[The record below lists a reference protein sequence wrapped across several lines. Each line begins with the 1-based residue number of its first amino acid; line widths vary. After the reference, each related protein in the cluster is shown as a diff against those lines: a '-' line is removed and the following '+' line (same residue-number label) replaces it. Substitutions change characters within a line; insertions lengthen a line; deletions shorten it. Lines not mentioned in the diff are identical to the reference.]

1 MKKKDIVKKKIVL
14 REDLGEALQVAL
26 RKACDSTPTSLLW
39 NIIYKVDEHTW
50 EKYLDMVYVELQI
63 AEATGTPLKDALRK
77 ISKEF
82 RRKAYSIRDDKL
94 DGHGITLMVISFEL
108 FNDSDWEGYASFL
121 EYQ

>member
-1 MKKKDIVKKKIVL
+1 
-14 REDLGEALQVAL
+14 
-26 RKACDSTPTSLLW
+26 
-39 NIIYKVDEHTW
+39 
-50 EKYLDMVYVELQI
+50 MVYVELQI